1 MCRKK
6 DFAMKLPPPLAP
18 AWLAVVTIGGK
29 KGERKERGRE
39 RKREGEREDE
49 WRGKGEK
56 SAMSKEPRL

>member
-1 MCRKK
+1 
-6 DFAMKLPPPLAP
+6 MKLPPPLAP